1 MTHVHGPDQNFKHI
15 VYDISNVS
23 LWTLQLTQPD
33 LQPLD
38 AARVPF
44 RIKLKLNSKHPYLV
58 NGRND

>member
-23 LWTLQLTQPD
+23 LWTLQLNQPD

-44 RIKLKLNSKHPYLV
+44 GIKLKLNSKS
-58 NGRND
+58 

>member
-23 LWTLQLTQPD
+23 LWTLQLIQPD

-44 RIKLKLNSKHPYLV
+44 GIKVKLNNKS
-58 NGRND
+58 

>member
-15 VYDISNVS
+15 VYDILNVS
-23 LWTLQLTQPD
+23 LLTLELTQPD

-44 RIKLKLNSKHPYLV
+44 RIKVKLNSKS
-58 NGRND
+58 

>member
-23 LWTLQLTQPD
+23 LWTLQLTPPD

-44 RIKLKLNSKHPYLV
+44 GIKVKLNNKS
-58 NGRND
+58 

>member
-38 AARVPF
+38 AGRVPF
-44 RIKLKLNSKHPYLV
+44 RIKVKLNSKS
-58 NGRND
+58 

>member
-23 LWTLQLTQPD
+23 LLTLKLTQPD
-33 LQPLD
+33 LQPFD

-44 RIKLKLNSKHPYLV
+44 RIKVKLNSKS
-58 NGRND
+58 

>member
-23 LWTLQLTQPD
+23 LLTLELTQPD

-38 AARVPF
+38 AARVSF
-44 RIKLKLNSKHPYLV
+44 RIKLKLNSKS
-58 NGRND
+58 